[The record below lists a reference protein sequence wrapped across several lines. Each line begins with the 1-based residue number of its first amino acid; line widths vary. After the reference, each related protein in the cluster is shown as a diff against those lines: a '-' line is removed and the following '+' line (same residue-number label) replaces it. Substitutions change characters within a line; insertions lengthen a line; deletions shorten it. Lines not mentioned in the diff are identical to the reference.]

1 MLKDWAFAQFFPN
14 WNANPANSGSEA
26 GTRSSEE
33 PTEEKSTSSSSSSG
47 GGVTSA
53 TSAATPPRMHRRN
66 ESDSA
71 LAIVINKGP
80 NTPAINP
87 DPLFNSRAL
96 WTGRHRKDPALAN
109 DESVSLT
116 EFSRKA
122 SQLELRSKA
131 TTSAASSEF
140 APPRREKTDILDL
153 RRLELKRELE
163 ERRRANGSTGRH
175 SQSEVRGSVIV
186 PPPTSSTSSR
196 PSRPPLLKSTSE
208 PCAPL
213 ALFRDHQ
220 QVTKQS

>member
-1 MLKDWAFAQFFPN
+1 M
-14 WNANPANSGSEA
+14 
-26 GTRSSEE
+26 
-33 PTEEKSTSSSSSSG
+33 EEKSTSSSSSSG

-53 TSAATPPRMHRRN
+53 TSAAQTPPRMHRRN

-71 LAIVINKGP
+71 LAIFINKGS
-80 NTPAINP
+80 NTQSTNP
-87 DPLFNSRAL
+87 DPLFNSRML
-96 WTGRHRKDPALAN
+96 WANRHRKDATLGN
-109 DESVSLT
+109 DEAVSLT

-131 TTSAASSEF
+131 ASAAASEF

-163 ERRRANGSTGRH
+163 ERRRTNGSSATGRH
-175 SQSEVRGSVIV
+175 SQSEMRGSVMV

-220 QVTKQS
+220 QVTKP